1 VIDLF
6 CLHHSLVVCIMTN
19 ISTTE
24 WVAGIGWVDTAYV
37 TMVLQVLPD
46 QNYIIAYEQ
55 MAVTTMTIG

>member
-1 VIDLF
+1 
-6 CLHHSLVVCIMTN
+6 MTN

-24 WVAGIGWVDTAYV
+24 WVSGVGWVDPAYV
-37 TMVLQVLPD
+37 TMVLQVLPG